1 MMKKI
6 KLLNLTLKN
15 FKGIKSLELDAE
27 GNDLKAYGDNA
38 TGKTSIFDGFLWLLF
53 NKDSNNKTDFAIK
66 TLVDGKEVDNLEHE
80 VAATFTIDNVPLALR
95 KVYKEKWAKKRG
107 APMAEFTGHKTDY
120 FIDSVPVNKKEY
132 ERKVGYIVDEDIF
145 KLLTNPLYFNEQVKW
160 QDRRTTL
167 LEVCGDVEIED
178 VLAFNSELKDLPA
191 ILKGRTI
198 EDHRKVIAA
207 KRAEIN
213 KELDRIPV
221 RIDELNNA
229 SNELLSNPEQLT
241 ADLAKIEIEIDEAK
255 AQISNIKNGAAVT
268 NKKNNLRQIEMDLE
282 SIKRELESEATD
294 KGYQVNAK
302 IQEEKSNQSIMQRK
316 LDDAKHRIEVGESD
330 ITEFDKKLVKLREDF
345 NLEDAK
351 QFEHKEACE
360 CPTCGQELPE
370 EQLTVADKAIA
381 EFNTKKSGELER
393 IQTLGKA
400 IASDK
405 EETLKRIAES
415 EKVIAQL
422 QEDVAKKE
430 EAINKLNIQLNELR
444 DEVKNARTNPK
455 YTDKVAEMST
465 TQAEVKS
472 LEANASETATEIEK
486 EVVDLKTKRS
496 ELNSQIAAHDQ
507 AKASAKR
514 VAELEEQ
521 QKELATEFEN
531 LERELY
537 LTEQFIRSKVE
548 LLESKINSKFKYARF
563 KLFATQVNGGLQEI
577 CETTYQGIP
586 FSSGLN
592 NAARINVGIDI
603 INTLSEHYG
612 IQAPIFVDNAEAV
625 TRIAD
630 TDSQLISL
638 VVSEPDKQL
647 RIERQESVE
656 NLAVLDLEVV

>member
-66 TLVDGKEVDNLEHE
+66 TLVDGKEVNNLEHE

-132 ERKVGYIVDEDIF
+132 EEKVGSIVKEEVF
-145 KLLTNPLYFNEQVKW
+145 KLLTNPLYFNEQGKW
-160 QDRRTTL
+160 QDRRNTL
-167 LEVCGDVEIED
+167 LEVCGDVEIDD

-198 EDHRKVIAA
+198 EDHRKVIVA

-213 KELDRIPV
+213 KELDRIPI

-229 SNELLSNPEQLT
+229 SIELLSNPEQLT
-241 ADLAKIEIEIDEAK
+241 ADLAKIEKEIDEAN

-268 NKKNNLRQIEMDLE
+268 NKKNDLRQIEMDLE

-294 KGYQVNAK
+294 KGYQVTAK
-302 IQEEKSNQSIMQRK
+302 IQEEKSNQSIMQCK
-316 LDDAKHRIEVGESD
+316 LDDAKHRIEVGKSD

-345 NLEDAK
+345 NLEDVK

-370 EQLTVADKAIA
+370 EQLTVAREKAIA
-381 EFNTKKSGELER
+381 EFNTKKSRELER
-393 IQTLGKA
+393 IQTIGKA
-400 IASDK
+400 IAADK
-405 EETLKRIAES
+405 EEALKRIAES
-415 EKVIAQL
+415 GKVIAQL

-444 DEVKNARTNPK
+444 DEVKNARTNPN
-455 YTDKVAEMST
+455 YTDKVAEMTKVQEEIKELESNVS
-465 TQAEVKS
+465 ESIVELESEIVK
-472 LEANASETATEIEK
+472 
-486 EVVDLKTKRS
+486 LKAKRS

-507 AKASAKR
+507 VKASTKR

-638 VVSEPDKQL
+638 VVSGPDKQL
-647 RIERQESVE
+647 RIETQQNDMME
-656 NLAVLDLEVV
+656 AI

>member
-1 MMKKI
+1 MKKI

-15 FKGIKSLELDAE
+15 FKGIKSLELDAS
-27 GNDLKAYGDNA
+27 GNDLKVYGDNA

-66 TLVDGKEVDNLEHE
+66 TLEDGQEVNNLEHE
-80 VAATFTIDNVPLALR
+80 VAATFTIDNVPLAIR
-95 KVYKEKWAKKRG
+95 KVYKEKWTKKRG
-107 APMAEFTGHKTDY
+107 APMAEFTGHETLY
-120 FIDSVPVNKKEY
+120 YIDSVPVKKKEY
-132 ERKVGYIVDEDIF
+132 EEKVGSIVKEEVF

-167 LEVCGDVEIED
+167 LEVCGDVELED
-178 VLAFNSELKDLPA
+178 VLAFNNELKDLPA

-221 RIDELNNA
+221 RIDELNN
-229 SNELLSNPEQLT
+229 SSVELSGNPEQLQVELSKVET
-241 ADLAKIEIEIDEAK
+241 ELDEAS

-268 NKKNNLRQIEMDLE
+268 KKKNDLRQIEMDLE
-282 SIKRELESEATD
+282 SIKRELESKATD
-294 KGYQVNAK
+294 KGYQVTAK
-302 IQEEKSNQSIMQRK
+302 IQEEKSNQAIMQRK
-316 LDDAKHRIEVGESD
+316 LDDANHLVELNKKD
-330 ITEFDKKLVKLREDF
+330 IARFDLEIADLRNKWNEE
-345 NLEDAK
+345 NAK
-351 QFEHKEACE
+351 TYEHKEECE
-360 CPTCGQELPE
+360 CPTCGQAIPE
-370 EQLTVADKAIA
+370 TDLQAARDKAVNT
-381 EFNTKKSGELER
+381 FNTKKSEELER
-393 IQTLGKA
+393 INERGKSLTASKAEVIDKNVKLGKE
-400 IASDK
+400 I
-405 EETLKRIAES
+405 EELSS
-415 EKVIAQL
+415 ELV
-422 QEDVAKKE
+422 KKE
-430 EAINKLNIQLNELR
+430 EAINKLTIQLNALR
-444 DEVKNARTNPK
+444 DEVKNARMNPK
-455 YTDKVAEMST
+455 YTDKVAEMANV
-465 TQAEVKS
+465 QEVIKS
-472 LEANASETATEIEK
+472 LESGANEATAEVEK
-486 EVVDLKTKRS
+486 HVAALKDKRS
-496 ELNSQIAAHDQ
+496 ELNGQLAKHEQ
-507 AKASAKR
+507 AEASKQR
-514 VAELEEQ
+514 IAELEEQ

-563 KLFATQVNGGLQEI
+563 KLFAQQVNGGLQEI
-577 CETTYQGIP
+577 CETTFGGIP

-638 VVSEPDKQL
+638 VVSEPDKEL
-647 RIERQESVE
+647 RIETQQNDMME
-656 NLAVLDLEVV
+656 AI

>member
-1 MMKKI
+1 MKKI

-15 FKGIKSLELDAE
+15 FKGIKSLELDAS
-27 GNDLKAYGDNA
+27 GNDLKVYGDNA
-38 TGKTSIFDGFLWLLF
+38 TGKTSIFDGFLYLLF
-53 NKDSNNKTDFAIK
+53 GKDSNNKSDFAIK
-66 TLVDGKEVDNLEHE
+66 TLVDGKEVHNLEHE
-80 VAATFTIDNVPLALR
+80 VSATFTIDNVPLSLR
-95 KVYKEKWAKKRG
+95 KTYKEKWTKKRG
-107 APMAEFTGHKTDY
+107 APMAEFTGHETLY
-120 FIDSVPVNKKEY
+120 YIDAVPAKKKEY
-132 ERKVGYIVDEDIF
+132 EEKVGSIVKEEVF

-229 SNELLSNPEQLT
+229 SGELLSNPEQLQVELT
-241 ADLAKIEIEIDEAK
+241 KVETELDEAS
-255 AQISNIKNGAAVT
+255 AQINNIKNGAAVT
-268 NKKNNLRQIEMDLE
+268 NKKNDLRQIEMDLE

-294 KGYQVNAK
+294 KGYQVTAK
-302 IQEEKSNQSIMQRK
+302 IQEEKSNQAIMQRK
-316 LDDAKHRIEVGESD
+316 LDDAKHQIDVGKKD
-330 ITEFDKKLVKLREDF
+330 VVEFDKKLVALREDF
-345 NLEDAK
+345 AIEDAK

-360 CPTCGQELPE
+360 CPTCGQSLPE
-370 EQLTVADKAIA
+370 EQLMAARDKAVA
-381 EFNTKKSGELER
+381 EFNTAKSGKLEH
-393 IQTLGKA
+393 IQKTGKA
-400 IASDK
+400 IAADK
-405 EETLKRIAES
+405 EKTLQRITDS
-415 EKVIAQL
+415 EKVVAQL
-422 QEDVAKKE
+422 TEDVEKKE
-430 EAINKLNIQLNELR
+430 EAINKLTIQLNALR

-455 YTDKVAEMST
+455 YTNKVAEMT
-465 TQAEVKS
+465 AVQEEIKS
-472 LEANASETATEIEK
+472 LEANANEAIVGIEK
-486 EVVDLKTKRS
+486 EVTDMKTKRS
-496 ELNSQIAAHDQ
+496 ELNSQIAAHEQ
-507 AKASAKR
+507 VKASAKR

-521 QKELATEFEN
+521 QKELATEFES

-577 CETTYQGIP
+577 CETTYNGIP

-625 TRIAD
+625 TQIAD

-638 VVSEPDKQL
+638 VVSEPDKEL
-647 RIERQESVE
+647 RIETQQQTMKE
-656 NLAVLDLEVV
+656 AI

>member
-1 MMKKI
+1 MKKI
-6 KLLNLTLKN
+6 KMLNLTLKN

-27 GNDLKAYGDNA
+27 GNDLKVYGDNA

-66 TLVDGKEVDNLEHE
+66 TLVDGKEVNNLEHE
-80 VAATFTIDNVPLALR
+80 VAATFTLDNAPLSLR
-95 KVYKEKWAKKRG
+95 KVYKEKWTKKRG
-107 APMAEFTGHKTDY
+107 APMAEFTGHETLY
-120 FIDSVPVNKKEY
+120 YIDAVPVKKKEY
-132 ERKVGYIVDEDIF
+132 EEKVGSIVKEEVF

-160 QDRRTTL
+160 QDRRATL
-167 LEVCGDVEIED
+167 LEVCGDVELED

-198 EDHRKVIAA
+198 EDHRKVIAS

-229 SNELLSNPEQLT
+229 SGELVSTPEQLQVELT
-241 ADLAKIEIEIDEAK
+241 KVETEIDEAS
-255 AQISNIKNGAAVT
+255 AQINNIKNGAAVT
-268 NKKNNLRQIEMDLE
+268 NKKNDLRKIEMDLE

-294 KGYQVNAK
+294 KGYQVTAK

-370 EQLTVADKAIA
+370 EQLTVARDKAIA

-465 TQAEVKS
+465 TQAEIKS
-472 LEANASETATEIEK
+472 LEANASEAAMEIEK

-521 QKELATEFEN
+521 QKEWATEFEN

-625 TRIAD
+625 TRIEN

-638 VVSEPDKQL
+638 VVSEQDKQL
-647 RIERQESVE
+647 RIETQQNDMME
-656 NLAVLDLEVV
+656 AI

>member
-1 MMKKI
+1 MKEI
-6 KLLNLTLKN
+6 KLTHLSLKN
-15 FKGIKSLELDAE
+15 FKGCKEFEIDLNGQDA
-27 GNDLKAYGDNA
+27 KIYGDNG
-38 TGKTSIFDGFLWLLF
+38 TYKTTVFDGFLWLLF

-66 TLVDGKEVDNLEHE
+66 TLEDGQEVNNLEHE

-95 KVYKEKWAKKRG
+95 KVYKEKWTKKRG
-107 APMAEFTGHKTDY
+107 APMAEFTGHETLY
-120 FIDSVPVNKKEY
+120 YIDAVPAKKKEY
-132 ERKVGYIVDEDIF
+132 EEKVGSIVKEEVF

-160 QDRRTTL
+160 QDRRATL
-167 LEVCGDVEIED
+167 LEVCGDVELED

-198 EDHRKVIAA
+198 EDHRKVIAS

-229 SNELLSNPEQLT
+229 SSELSSNPVQLN
-241 ADLAKIEIEIDEAK
+241 ADLAKVETELDEAN

-268 NKKNNLRQIEMDLE
+268 NKKNDLRQIEMDIE
-282 SIKRELESEATD
+282 AIKRELESEATE
-294 KGYQVNAK
+294 KGYQVQTK
-302 IQEEKSNQSIMQRK
+302 IQEEKSNQAIMQRK
-316 LDDAKHRIEVGESD
+316 LDDANHQIKTMQSEVES
-330 ITEFDKKLVKLREDF
+330 FDQKMAVLREEF
-345 NLEDAK
+345 NVEDAK
-351 QFEHKEACE
+351 QFEHQEACK
-360 CPTCGQELPE
+360 CPTCGQSLPE
-370 EQLTVADKAIA
+370 EQLTAARDKAVA
-381 EFNTKKSGELER
+381 EFNTNKSGKLEH
-393 IQTLGKA
+393 IQKTGKA
-400 IASDK
+400 LAADK
-405 EETLKRIAES
+405 EETIKRIDAS
-415 EKVIAQL
+415 EKIVAQL

-455 YTDKVAEMST
+455 YTNKVAEMT
-465 TQAEVKS
+465 RVQDEIKS
-472 LEANASETATEIEK
+472 LESGANEATA
-486 EVVDLKTKRS
+486 EVEREVATLKAKRS
-496 ELNSQIAAHDQ
+496 ELNGQLAKHEQ
-507 AKASAKR
+507 AEASKNR
-514 VAELEEQ
+514 IAELEEQ

-577 CETTYQGIP
+577 CETTFEGIP

-638 VVSEPDKQL
+638 VVSEPDKEL
-647 RIERQESVE
+647 RIETKGLSESQTI
-656 NLAVLDLEVV
+656 LDLEVV